1 LALVAALLVAT
12 VAFLAEKRTLALAAA
27 IAMTISLASGLMMD
41 VVARRWRQNAAR
53 AERLNRQLIGIVDAD

>member
-1 LALVAALLVAT
+1 
-12 VAFLAEKRTLALAAA
+12 
-27 IAMTISLASGLMMD
+27 MMD